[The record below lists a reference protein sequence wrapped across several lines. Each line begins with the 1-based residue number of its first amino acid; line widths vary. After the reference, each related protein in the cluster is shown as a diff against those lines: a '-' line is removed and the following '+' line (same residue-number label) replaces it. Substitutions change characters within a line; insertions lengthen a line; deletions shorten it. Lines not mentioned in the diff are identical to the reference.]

1 MPHHFQYPNMA
12 VVPMFDPRQQHQ
24 QQQFAMMQQTNGGI
38 IAEDLRSLRSMT
50 NSVPE
55 QDIDMPDTD
64 MMDPSFLQQ
73 PNFSGAY
80 EPQGITTSAS
90 DGSCLAPT
98 DPMNQH
104 LNFGF
109 DTGYS

>member
-1 MPHHFQYPNMA
+1 M
-12 VVPMFDPRQQHQ
+12 VPMFDPRQQHQ
-24 QQQFAMMQQTNGGI
+24 QQQFAMMQQASGGI

-55 QDIDMPDTD
+55 QDMDMDTD
-64 MMDPSFLQQ
+64 MMDHSFLQQ

-80 EPQGITTSAS
+80 EAQGITTSAS

-98 DPMNQH
+98 DPMNHH
-104 LNFGF
+104 LTFGF
-109 DTGYS
+109 DTAYP